1 MKKTWEVKIDEQMH
15 KVELNNQK
23 LVVDGEKLKLRKFKK
38 KSGLIHEEYEIPVG
52 PKNALLVLKNMS
64 APQLVID
71 GLDCATGEEYV
82 PVKLPKWA
90 YVFIVLHFVNFLN
103 GALGCC
109 IAIIGISATSAVCF
123 NQKMNTVMKIVLS
136 IAILALA
143 LILTFGLALVVASM

>member
-52 PKNALLVLKNMS
+52 SKNALLVLKNMS
-64 APQLVID
+64 TPQLVID

-90 YVFIVLHFVNFLN
+90 YVFIVLHFINFLN

-109 IAIIGISATSAVCF
+109 DVK
-123 NQKMNTVMKIVLS
+123 QP
-136 IAILALA
+136 ALRSRDEY
-143 LILTFGLALVVASM
+143 F